1 MTLRF
6 GTDGIRGV
14 ANREL
19 TPELVTALGRA
30 AVRVLGA
37 DRPFVLGRD
46 TRRSGP
52 MLEAAL
58 VAGACAEGANV
69 TLVGVVPTPA
79 VAHLAR
85 TRNAPAAVISA
96 SHNTYVDN
104 GVKFFAPGG
113 RKIPD
118 ELERHVEQQ
127 LRELATLTPE
137 PGAAGT
143 GVGVASELKGA
154 VEEYATHLVS
164 TLEGRRLDG
173 LHVVIDCA
181 NGAAFRAAPRV
192 LRELGAR
199 VDVLHA
205 SPDGTNINS
214 DCGSTHPAELQRSV
228 VGLGADVGLAFDGDA
243 DRVIAVDER
252 GAIVDGDQLML
263 IAALDLKE
271 RNRLHGDAVV
281 VTVMSNLGLRR
292 ALEREAI
299 ELVEVPVGDRHVS
312 DELER
317 RGLSL
322 GGEQSGHVIYAD
334 LATTGDGILTGIML
348 LDVLHGTGQPLSRLA
363 GVMERF
369 PQVLRNVR
377 VVDRDR
383 LDGDRKFWA
392 AARDAQDQLGDDGRV
407 LVRPSGTEPLVRVM
421 VEAPTQQQ
429 AESIADRLAMAV
441 ADACGAVAEPEADD
455 R

>member
-19 TPELVTALGRA
+19 TPELVTALGRSA
-30 AVRVLGA
+30 ARVLGS

-52 MLEAAL
+52 MVEAAL
-58 VAGACAEGANV
+58 VAGLCAEGANV
-69 TLVGVVPTPA
+69 MLVGVVPTPA

-85 TRNAPAAVISA
+85 TREAPAAVISA

-104 GVKFFAPGG
+104 GVKLFAGGG
-113 RKIPD
+113 RKIPTD
-118 ELERHVEQQ
+118 LERRVE
-127 LRELATLTPE
+127 RELLELASVAPD
-137 PGAAGT
+137 PGPAGT
-143 GVGVASELKGA
+143 GVGVASELKGG
-154 VEEYATHLVS
+154 VEEYVTHVVA
-164 TLEGRRLDG
+164 TLEGRKLDG
-173 LHVVIDCA
+173 LHVVVDCA
-181 NGAAFRAAPRV
+181 NGAAFRAAPRI

-199 VDVLHA
+199 VEVLHA
-205 SPDGTNINS
+205 APDGANINA
-214 DCGSTHPAELQRSV
+214 DCGSTHPAELQRTV
-228 VGLGADVGLAFDGDA
+228 VELGADAGLAFDGDA
-243 DRVIAVDER
+243 DRVIAVDEN

-271 RNRLHGDAVV
+271 RGKLHGDAVV
-281 VTVMSNLGLRR
+281 ATVMSNLGLRR
-292 ALEREAI
+292 ALAREGI

-322 GGEQSGHVIYAD
+322 GGEQSGHVIFAD
-334 LATTGDGILTGIML
+334 VATTGDGILTGALL
-348 LDVLHGTGQPLSRLA
+348 LDVLHGTGQRLSRLA

-369 PQVLRNVR
+369 PQVLRNVE
-377 VVDRDR
+377 VADRER
-383 LDGDRKFWA
+383 LDGDGKFWA
-392 AARDAQDQLGDDGRV
+392 VARDAQSELGDDGRI

-421 VEAPTQQQ
+421 VEAPTEQQ
-429 AESIADRLAMAV
+429 AQSVADRLVMAV
-441 ADACGAVAEPEADD
+441 ADTCGAVTETDAVD

>member
-30 AVRVLGA
+30 AMRVLGT
-37 DRPFVLGRD
+37 DRPLVLGRD

-69 TLVGVVPTPA
+69 LLVGVVPTPA
-79 VAHLAR
+79 VAHLAE
-85 TRNAPAAVISA
+85 TRDASAAVISA
-96 SHNTYVDN
+96 SHNAYADN
-104 GVKFFAPGG
+104 GVKLFAPGG

-118 ELERHVEQQ
+118 ELERQVELELRQ
-127 LRELATLTPE
+127 LAAIAPD
-137 PGAAGT
+137 PGPAGT

-154 VEEYATHLVS
+154 VEEYAAHLVS
-164 TLEGRRLDG
+164 TLEGRRFDG
-173 LHVVIDCA
+173 LHVVVDCA

-199 VDVLHA
+199 VEVLHA
-205 SPDGTNINS
+205 SPDGTNIN
-214 DCGSTHPAELQRSV
+214 DHCGSTYPAELQRTV
-228 VGLGADVGLAFDGDA
+228 VDLGADAGLAFDGDA
-243 DRVIAVDER
+243 DRVIAVDET
-252 GAIVDGDQLML
+252 GSVVDGDQIML

-271 RNRLHGDAVV
+271 RGKLHGDAVV
-281 VTVMSNLGLRR
+281 ATVMSNLGLRR
-292 ALEREAI
+292 ALAREGI
-299 ELVEVPVGDRHVS
+299 EFVEVPVGDRHVS

-322 GGEQSGHVIYAD
+322 GGEQSGHVIFSD
-334 LATTGDGILTGIML
+334 LANTGDGTLTGLML
-348 LDVLHGTGQPLSRLA
+348 LDVVHGTGQRLSRLA
-363 GVMERF
+363 GVMEHF
-369 PQVLRNVR
+369 PQVLRNVE

-383 LDGDRKFWA
+383 LDGDGKFWA
-392 AARDAQDQLGDDGRV
+392 VARDAQAELGDDGRV

-421 VEAPTQQQ
+421 VEASTQVQ
-429 AESIADRLAMAV
+429 AESIAEQLAMAV
-441 ADACGAVAEPEADD
+441 ADACGAISGPDD
-455 R
+455 PDR

>member
-30 AVRVLGA
+30 AVRVLGS
-37 DRPFVLGRD
+37 DRSLVLGRD

-69 TLVGVVPTPA
+69 VLVGVVPTPA

-85 TRNAPAAVISA
+85 TREAPGAVISA
-96 SHNTYVDN
+96 SHNPYVDN
-104 GVKFFAPGG
+104 GVKLFAPGG
-113 RKIPD
+113 RKIPAD
-118 ELERHVEQQ
+118 LERHVE
-127 LRELATLTPE
+127 RELMQLATATPD
-137 PGAAGT
+137 PGPAGT

-154 VEEYATHLVS
+154 VEEYATHVVAA
-164 TLEGRRLDG
+164 LEGRRLDG
-173 LHVVIDCA
+173 LRVVVDCA
-181 NGAAFRAAPRV
+181 NGAAFRSAPRV
-192 LRELGAR
+192 LRELGAH

-205 SPDGTNINS
+205 APDGTNINS
-214 DCGSTHPAELQRSV
+214 DCGSTHPAELQRTV
-228 VGLGADVGLAFDGDA
+228 VELQADVGLAFDGDA
-243 DRVIAVDER
+243 DRVIAVDET
-252 GAIVDGDQLML
+252 GAIVDGDQIMF

-271 RNRLHGDAVV
+271 RDKLHGDAVV
-281 VTVMSNLGLRR
+281 ATVMSNLGLRR
-292 ALEREAI
+292 ALADEGI

-334 LATTGDGILTGIML
+334 VATTGDGILTGALL
-348 LDVLHGTGQPLSRLA
+348 LDVVHGTGQRLSRLA
-363 GVMERF
+363 CVMQRY
-369 PQVLRNVR
+369 PQVLRNVE
-377 VVDRDR
+377 VADRDR
-383 LDGDRKFWA
+383 LDGDGKFWA
-392 AARDAQDQLGDDGRV
+392 VARDAQSELGDEGRV

-421 VEAPTQQQ
+421 VEAPTEQQ
-429 AESIADRLAMAV
+429 AGTIADRLAMAV
-441 ADACGAVAEPEADD
+441 ADACGAVAGTDAAD

>member
-14 ANREL
+14 ANRDL

-30 AVRVLGA
+30 AVRVLGSEQ
-37 DRPFVLGRD
+37 PLVVGRD

-58 VAGACAEGANV
+58 VAGVCAEGADV
-69 TLVGVVPTPA
+69 VLVGVVPTPA

-85 TRNAPAAVISA
+85 TRGAPAAVISA
-96 SHNTYVDN
+96 SHNPYVDN
-104 GVKFFAPGG
+104 GVKLFAPGG

-118 ELERHVEQQ
+118 ELERRVEQE
-127 LRELATLTPE
+127 LRRLATEVPDAG
-137 PGAAGT
+137 PAGT
-143 GVGVASELKGA
+143 GVGVSSELKTG
-154 VEEYATHLVS
+154 VDEYATHLVS

-199 VDVLHA
+199 VEVLHA
-205 SPDGTNINS
+205 APDGTNINS
-214 DCGSTHPAELQRSV
+214 DCGSTHPAELQRTV

-243 DRVIAVDER
+243 DRVIAVDEH

-271 RNRLHGDAVV
+271 RDRLHGDAVV
-281 VTVMSNLGLRR
+281 ATVMSNLGLRR
-292 ALEREAI
+292 GLAREGI

-334 LATTGDGILTGIML
+334 LATTGDGTLTGIML

-383 LDGDRKFWA
+383 LDGDGKFWLV
-392 AARDAQDQLGDDGRV
+392 ARDAQAQLGDDGRV
-407 LVRPSGTEPLVRVM
+407 LVRPSGTEPLVRVR
-421 VEAPTQQQ
+421 VEAATQEQ
-429 AESIADRLAMAV
+429 AESVADRLAMAV
-441 ADACGAVAEPEADD
+441 ADACGAVAETEPGD